1 MKRLYF
7 SLLLSI
13 LWCTTLQAQ
22 HPPWQLVYTSGF
34 HLDTNLARR
43 DSVLVVQTDFEFE
56 DYRHYYFISE
66 NLGRTW
72 RTVESSDTH
81 QRYFNGFIGNYLYSA
96 MNTTMMSTYNGY
108 LKLSTDL
115 GLTWYSG
122 GNGRFDGQIR
132 NLQELSD
139 GSWIMT
145 GCAIFQRST
154 DHGSTWTPIKVPDKF
169 FILDEFRESHDSI
182 WTITLENQDFFG
194 ASGNPIGLRI
204 YRSSDKG
211 KTWEKLYTGDREWY
225 RIQTVLEE
233 DRILM
238 FKKRTDTLLVSRDT
252 GSTWKT
258 ITPFPGYFIWSVN
271 EVADG
276 TLVGTVG
283 NRYDYL
289 TCYRYQSED
298 SGNSWEIENLGI
310 KRIVYDDGKE
320 QYAIDGINLWYR
332 GPRIYPP
339 TDSPTYPLFSV
350 NPNPANDKVSVRV
363 YEPITWPLEITC
375 LEPTGRIIISKT
387 AHNTDDLT
395 LDVSN
400 LRNGMYYIRIT
411 DGIIAGQST
420 FMIFQHASY

>member
-1 MKRLYF
+1 MRRLNF
-7 SLLLSI
+7 SLVLSI
-13 LWCTTLQAQ
+13 LWFSAIQAQ

-72 RTVESSDTH
+72 RTVRASSH
-81 QRYFNGFIGNYLYSA
+81 ERILNGFIGNYLYSA
-96 MNTTMMSTYNGY
+96 MNDTPVSTQDAY
-108 LKLSTDL
+108 LSVSADL
-115 GLTWYSG
+115 GVTWFSG
-122 GNGRFDGQIR
+122 GTGSFSGHIKH
-132 NLQELSD
+132 LQELSD
-139 GSWIMT
+139 GSWMMT
-145 GCAIFQRST
+145 GSGIFHRST
-154 DHGSTWTPIKVPDKF
+154 DHGRTWTPIQVPEETFVLDKF
-169 FILDEFRESHDSI
+169 SESHDSI
-182 WTITLENQDFFG
+182 WTITL
-194 ASGNPIGLRI
+194 GNIEGHDLTDGPAGLRI
-204 YRSSDKG
+204 YRSADKG

-225 RIQTVLEE
+225 RIQTVLKE

-339 TDSPTYPLFSV
+339 TDRPTYQLFSV